1 MTKQWSRDI
10 SFPMIENS
18 EIQTAT
24 IDAAFTYA
32 VDTGEKIV
40 NETLGDGNMGRVR
53 TGVVEDKMMTVRDG
67 RPLRDT
73 FDLETHGFEFVD
85 HPTEMK
91 DFFDPDELKAV
102 YYKEAEELV
111 KARTGASRVH
121 VFDHTLRSGDEDTRN
136 AKLVRE
142 PVTRV
147 HNDYTEWSGPNRVRD
162 LLPDEAEDL
171 LTRRFAIVQVWR
183 AIRNPIESHP
193 LGICDARSLAEQDLV
208 ISERR
213 YPDRIGQTYQIAYNP
228 NHEWYY
234 FPFMARDE
242 ALVFKVFDSATDGRA
257 RFTAHSA
264 FTDPASPPDAAP
276 RESIEMRTIA
286 FF

>member
-1 MTKQWSRDI
+1 MSQTT
-10 SFPMIENS
+10 IET
-18 EIQTAT
+18 QTPT

-40 NETLGDGNMGRVR
+40 NETMADGNMNRRR
-53 TGVVEDKMMTVRDG
+53 TGVVEDKTMTVRDG
-67 RPLRDT
+67 RALRDT
-73 FDLETHGFEFVD
+73 FDLETHGFVFVD
-85 HPTEMK
+85 HPTQMK
-91 DFFDPDELKAV
+91 DFFDADELRSV

-111 KARTGASRVH
+111 KARTGAKRVH
-121 VFDHTLRSGDEDTRN
+121 VFDHTLRSGDEATRN
-136 AKLVRE
+136 EKSVRE

-193 LGICDARSLAEQDLV
+193 LGIVDARSLAEQDLV

-213 YPDRIGQTYQIAYNP
+213 YPDRIGQTYQIAYNAD
-228 NHEWYY
+228 HEWYY
-234 FPFMARDE
+234 FPRMARDE

-264 FTDPASPPDAAP
+264 FEDPTSPPNAAP

>member
-1 MTKQWSRDI
+1 MSDPAVAETPDI
-10 SFPMIENS
+10 E
-18 EIQTAT
+18 AVL
-24 IDAAFTYA
+24 TYA
-32 VDTGEKIV
+32 VDTGEKII
-40 NETLGDGNMGRVR
+40 NETMGEGDMGRRR
-53 TGVVEDKMMTVRDG
+53 TGIVEERTMPIRNG
-67 RPLRDT
+67 RPFRDT

-85 HPTEMK
+85 HPTAMK
-91 DFFDPDELKAV
+91 DFFDPDELRDV
-102 YYKEAEELV
+102 YYREAEELV
-111 KARTGASRVH
+111 KEKTGAKRVH

-136 AKLVRE
+136 EKLVRE

-171 LTRRFAIVQVWR
+171 LTRRFPR
-183 AIRNPIESHP
+183 
-193 LGICDARSLAEQDLV
+193 
-208 ISERR
+208 
-213 YPDRIGQTYQIAYNP
+213 
-228 NHEWYY
+228 
-234 FPFMARDE
+234 MARDE

-264 FTDPASPPDAAP
+264 FADPTSPPDAAP

>member
-1 MTKQWSRDI
+1 MSQSIGAET
-10 SFPMIENS
+10 PTIE
-18 EIQTAT
+18 AVL
-24 IDAAFTYA
+24 TYA

-40 NETLGDGNMGRVR
+40 NETMGEGDMGRRR
-53 TGVVEDKMMTVRDG
+53 TGVVEEKTMTIRDG
-67 RPLRDT
+67 RPLRDC
-73 FDLETHGFEFVD
+73 FDLETRGFEFVD
-85 HPTEMK
+85 HPTAMK
-91 DFFDPDELKAV
+91 DFFDPDELNSV

-111 KARTGASRVH
+111 KARTGAKRVH

-136 AKLVRE
+136 ERLVRE
-142 PVTRV
+142 PVARV

-183 AIRNPIESHP
+183 AIRNPIESDP
-193 LGICDARSLAEQDLV
+193 LGICDARTLAPEDLV

-213 YPDRIGQTYQIAYNP
+213 YPDRIGQTYQIAFNP
-228 NHEWYY
+228 AHEWYY
-234 FPFMARDE
+234 FPRMARDE
-242 ALVFKVFDSATDGRA
+242 AMVFKVFDSATDGRA

-264 FTDPASPPDAAP
+264 FTDPTSPPDAAP

>member
-1 MTKQWSRDI
+1 M
-10 SFPMIENS
+10 N
-18 EIQTAT
+18 QTNLADT
-24 IDAAFTYA
+24 PAIDAVLTYA
-32 VDTGEKIV
+32 VDTGEMII
-40 NETLGDGNMGRVR
+40 NETMGEGDMSRRR
-53 TGVVEDKMMTVRDG
+53 TGVVEEKTMKIMDG

-85 HPTEMK
+85 HPTAMK
-91 DFFDPDELKAV
+91 DFFDTDELHAV
-102 YYKEAEELV
+102 YYKEVEELV
-111 KARTGASRVH
+111 KARTGAVRVH
-121 VFDHTLRSGDEDTRN
+121 VFDHTLRSGDEDFRN
-136 AKLVRE
+136 ENSVRE
-142 PVTRV
+142 PVARV

-183 AIRNPIESHP
+183 AIRNPIESDP
-193 LGICDARSLAEQDLV
+193 LGICDARTLAPEDLV
-208 ISERR
+208 VSERR
-213 YPDRIGQTYQIAYNP
+213 YPNRVGQTYQIAYNP

-234 FPFMARDE
+234 FPRMARDE
-242 ALVFKVFDSATDGRA
+242 AMVFKVFDSAMDGRA

-264 FTDPASPPDAAP
+264 FADPTSPANAAP

>member
-1 MTKQWSRDI
+1 MSQTNTGNKT
-10 SFPMIENS
+10 PTIE
-18 EIQTAT
+18 AVL
-24 IDAAFTYA
+24 TYA
-32 VDTGEKIV
+32 VDNGEKIV
-40 NETLGDGNMGRVR
+40 NETMGAGDMGRRR
-53 TGVVEDKMMTVRDG
+53 TGVVEEKTMPMRDG
-67 RPLRDT
+67 RPFRDS

-85 HPTEMK
+85 HPTAMK
-91 DFFDPDELKAV
+91 DFFDTDALKSV
-102 YYKEAEELV
+102 YYREVEELV
-111 KARTGASRVH
+111 KARTGAKRVH

-136 AKLVRE
+136 EKLVRE
-142 PVTRV
+142 PVARV

-183 AIRNPIESHP
+183 AIRNPIESDP
-193 LGICDARSLAEQDLV
+193 LGICDARSLAPEDLV

-213 YPDRIGQTYQIAYNP
+213 YPDRVGQTYQIAYNA
-228 NHEWYY
+228 NHQWYY
-234 FPFMARDE
+234 FPRMARDE

-264 FTDPASPPDAAP
+264 FADPTSPPDAAP